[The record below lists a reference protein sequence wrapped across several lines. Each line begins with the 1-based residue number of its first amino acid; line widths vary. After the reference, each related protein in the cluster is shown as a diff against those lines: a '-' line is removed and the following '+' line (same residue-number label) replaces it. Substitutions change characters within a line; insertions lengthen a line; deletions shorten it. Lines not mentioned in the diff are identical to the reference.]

1 MTVIT
6 ESKLKRSMTGNL
18 AQLALRLNLT
28 KEQEFH
34 LERSDRPVST
44 ALIRIIQARVL
55 GFNNFHAHRLSA
67 SNWCADE

>member
-1 MTVIT
+1 MA
-6 ESKLKRSMTGNL
+6 GNL
-18 AQLALRLNLT
+18 AQLALQLNLT

-34 LERSDRPVST
+34 LERSDRLVST
-44 ALIRIIQARVL
+44 ALIRINQARVL